1 MATVAQRLEHWFVVP
16 GAVGSIPISRPSR
29 SELLSTSTFFIAKL
43 FPNRQAFSLGILGD
57 GL

>member
-1 MATVAQRLEHWFVVP
+1 
-16 GAVGSIPISRPSR
+16 
-29 SELLSTSTFFIAKL
+29 LLSTSTFFIAKL